1 MARKKKHEEHVNH
14 ERWLVSYADF
24 ITLLFAFFV
33 VMYSISSVNDGK
45 YRVLSDSLTSAFR
58 QQPHSISPISPGD
71 GTPTPQG
78 DLPIPGSQSLITLP
92 IPDAPRPD
100 DSKPDDSKTDIDA
113 KVDDKS
119 PQVSESDKLK
129 PMDVPTF
136 ADPKMGE
143 IADKIT
149 AAMTG
154 LIKDD
159 LITVRRDERWLE
171 VEIKSSILFP
181 SGSARLT
188 PTALPM
194 LKELANIVAPF
205 PNPIHVEGFT
215 DNIPIHTI
223 AFLSNWELSAARAAS
238 VVHLF
243 MQSGVAPER
252 MAAIGYGEF
261 KASGDNAT
269 AEGRAK
275 NRRVVLVIMPGE
287 DPRWARAPNE
297 LPDIKTSTET
307 PTEPA
312 ITSNSTDAS
321 AEFIAPATA
330 EPVPA
335 ATPADDPFI
344 STDAPPPQEIGTGGV
359 SP

>member
-58 QQPHSISPISPGD
+58 QQPHSISPIQPGD

-78 DLPIPGSQSLITLP
+78 ALPIPGSQSLIALP
-92 IPDAPRPD
+92 IPIPEAPKQKDAD
-100 DSKPDDSKTDIDA
+100 EA
-113 KVDDKS
+113 EVADDKQS
-119 PQVSESDKLK
+119 KSDKLK
-129 PMDVPTF
+129 PTDVPTF

-223 AFLSNWELSAARAAS
+223 AFLSNWELSASRAAS

-261 KASGDNAT
+261 KASADNAT

-297 LPDIKTSTET
+297 LPDTKSTTET
-307 PTEPA
+307 PAEPA
-312 ITSNSTDAS
+312 ATSNSTDAS
-321 AEFIAPATA
+321 AEFIAPA
-330 EPVPA
+330 
-335 ATPADDPFI
+335 ATSADDPFI
-344 STDAPPPQEIGTGGV
+344 SIDAPPPQDIGADGL

>member
-1 MARKKKHEEHVNH
+1 MARKHKHEEHENH

-33 VMYSISSVNDGK
+33 VMYSVSSVNEGK

-58 QQPHSISPISPGD
+58 QQPHSITPVQVGEESPAHA
-71 GTPTPQG
+71 QG
-78 DLPIPGSQSLITLP
+78 ELPIPGSQSLIALP
-92 IPDAPRPD
+92 VPVPAPMQTSPVED
-100 DSKPDDSKTDIDA
+100 QAEKEK
-113 KVDDKS
+113 KKS
-119 PQVSESDKLK
+119 EGKKLK
-129 PMDVPTF
+129 PMDMPTF

-149 AAMTG
+149 AAMGG

-159 LITVRRDERWLE
+159 LIKVRRNDRWLE

-188 PTALPM
+188 PNAYPM
-194 LKELANIVAPF
+194 LEELAKILAPF

-215 DNIPIHTI
+215 DNIPIHSI

-243 MQSGVAPER
+243 MQTGVAPER

-261 KASGDNAT
+261 KAVGDNAT
-269 AEGRAK
+269 PEGRAK
-275 NRRVVLVIMPGE
+275 NRRVILVVMPGE
-287 DPRWARAPNE
+287 DPRWARASNE
-297 LPDIKTSTET
+297 SPAVADPAAEPIADPIRIAPDKLVA
-307 PTEPA
+307 PVPEPA
-312 ITSNSTDAS
+312 PT
-321 AEFIAPATA
+321 
-330 EPVPA
+330 
-335 ATPADDPFI
+335 DDPFI
-344 STDAPPPQEIGTGGV
+344 SPTAPAPSDTGGAA
-359 SP
+359 P